1 MKMQTDSCIEVVS
14 PDHYY
19 AYSRHTERTF
29 CSYESPCQTR
39 INPVLSASLL
49 HHNTLAIVDHTAYDR
64 TRVSGPDRI
73 RELDSSSTET

>member
-14 PDHYY
+14 PDHHY

-29 CSYESPCQTR
+29 CRPNYESLCQTR
-39 INPVLSASLL
+39 IKSASLL

-64 TRVSGPDRI
+64 TRVSGHCND
-73 RELDSSSTET
+73 